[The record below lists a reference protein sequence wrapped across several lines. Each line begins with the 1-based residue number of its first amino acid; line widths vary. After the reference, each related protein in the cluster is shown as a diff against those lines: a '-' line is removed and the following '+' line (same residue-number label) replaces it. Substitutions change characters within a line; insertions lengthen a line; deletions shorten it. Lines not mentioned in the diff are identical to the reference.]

1 MSIPVYLNLSDPR
14 HSVFGGAVCGPAL
27 PPAVRQEEPE
37 HGVLRH
43 PLRDRQHARVRIGVG
58 PSDGKHENGIRKT
71 GPLNIF

>member
-1 MSIPVYLNLSDPR
+1 MSIPVYLNLSDSR
-14 HSVFGGAVCGPAL
+14 HSVVGGAVCGPAL

-58 PSDGKHENGIRKT
+58 PSDGKRENG
-71 GPLNIF
+71 PAL